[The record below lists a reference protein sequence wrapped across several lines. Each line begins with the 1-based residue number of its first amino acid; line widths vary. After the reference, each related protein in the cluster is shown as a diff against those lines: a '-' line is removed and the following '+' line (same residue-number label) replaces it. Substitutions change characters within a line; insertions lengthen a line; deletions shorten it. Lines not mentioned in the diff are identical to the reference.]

1 MSNKLSGFQQV
12 GIFHEVFGHP
22 QNTVLQKDILATNPK
37 LVNFRLSLIDEEKN
51 ELKDACDQKNFIEAI
66 DAIADTLFVT
76 YGMCHAFGINYD
88 EYQRTNEF
96 RPVLYDS
103 DNVPDIH
110 IFDKNLNKLTNE
122 LLELEQLVVE
132 LKKFCTEND
141 MDNVIKVI
149 NCVVCQCYKISSLFR
164 VNIDKCFEEVFRSN
178 MTKVCATEEE
188 ARETVEWYKQNE
200 KRYADPS
207 YRKSPNEKYW
217 VVFDNATSKILK
229 SIKFELPNLKGIIF
243 PEEIV

>member
-22 QNTVLQKDILATNPK
+22 QNTVLQKDILVTNPK
-37 LVNFRLSLIDEEKN
+37 LVNFRLSLIEEEKN
-51 ELKDACDQKNFIEAI
+51 ELKEACDQKNFIEAI

-88 EYQRTNEF
+88 EYRPTGFRTM
-96 RPVLYDS
+96 VCDS
-103 DNVPDIH
+103 GDVPDIH
-110 IFDKNLNKLTNE
+110 IFDKKQLTDE

-132 LKKFCTEND
+132 LKKFCMGND
-141 MDNVIKVI
+141 MYKVMRSI
-149 NCVVCQCYKISSLFR
+149 DEIVCQCYKISSLFR